1 MKEYRDYKKW
11 WIDTQATNFIPS
23 SYYGY
28 TRIEA
33 FEQHIKDLG
42 LFRLME
48 VLSEWDT
55 ETDVYG

>member
-1 MKEYRDYKKW
+1 MKEYRDYKRW

-23 SYYGY
+23 SYYGS

-42 LFRLME
+42 LFCLME
-48 VLSEWDT
+48 LLSEW
-55 ETDVYG
+55 EC

>member
-11 WIDTQATNFIPS
+11 WLDTQATNFIPS
-23 SYYGY
+23 AYYGS

-33 FEQHIKDLG
+33 FEQHVKDLG

-48 VLSEWDT
+48 LLSDWNT
-55 ETDVYG
+55 